1 MWQAVPKHWLQLLNQ
16 WKKSQNRGIKSTSA
30 KLMTLTITS
39 RKVII
44 MKRIDKESIVAAK
57 LLAFGNMYSQ
67 SWVYILPHNF
77 LSAQKLIV
85 ANKPTLTAW
94 QVVVVA
100 RCQQEQAKIPP
111 DLQSLLIIS
120 NKLKEMLTTF
130 PQCNFWPVFP
140 EILCENLIHTII
152 YWVLLQGAAK

>member
-1 MWQAVPKHWLQLLNQ
+1 MWQAVPKHRLQLLNQ
-16 WKKSQNRGIKSTSA
+16 WKKVRIGELNHQAQS
-30 KLMTLTITS
+30 LMTLTITS

-67 SWVYILPHNF
+67 FWECVLPHNF

-85 ANKPTLTAW
+85 VNEPTLSAC

-100 RCQQEQAKIPP
+100 QCQQESAKIPP

-140 EILCENLIHTII
+140 EILCENLIYTII
-152 YWVLLQGAAK
+152 YWVLQGAAK